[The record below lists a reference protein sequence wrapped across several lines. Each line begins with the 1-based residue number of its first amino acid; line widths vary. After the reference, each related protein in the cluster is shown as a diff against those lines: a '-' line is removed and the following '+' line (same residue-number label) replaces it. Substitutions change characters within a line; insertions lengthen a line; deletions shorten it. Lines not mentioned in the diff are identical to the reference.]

1 MKTVGVVIPIY
12 NVEKYL
18 RECLDSV
25 VNQTYKNLQVVLV
38 NDGSTDENSLNIAKE
53 YTLKDERFILFD
65 KENGGQS
72 TARNVG
78 VEYFSGDF
86 CFNIINEELQVDK
99 HQLVEFSIKNNN
111 SRAIRKIYKSS
122 NYFANKK
129 EAINFKNPNIDF
141 IVFLDPDDYW
151 TLDCIEECVKRSD
164 NVDIVWFDYQMF
176 YDNIEE
182 KHYKHKTNLTKSQM
196 QIYEY
201 YKPEKITSMQW
212 LERCLKI
219 QADLPFWCVW
229 GGIYSF
235 AYLQKIKLKFLDGLI
250 HEDVHFGMLLFAQ
263 AKHIYVFPKVLYY
276 YRIRSASTASYDKIT
291 TKANI
296 APYIEHLCDV
306 FDGDVKAAK
315 EYHAKSSIFLNAW
328 HIREFIAKEYDKEKG
343 KLLEEAFFMF
353 LYFWYFDFVELK
365 HDPRRIKELFREHK
379 PIYECNHKRYPEFDF
394 FCKYGLVRYRIQKQL
409 SYRIGYV
416 LTRAKIYNFYLIPFR
431 LILEFIKF
439 KMEKNKKK
447 LPKLDEYPDFN
458 DVNRVK
464 NHLSY
469 LIGEALIKSI
479 KQWYLGKPLILP
491 FAWYAI
497 YKKKKIKKSDY
508 KKQVAHKPYF
518 ILPDHTLL
526 NISKYKKAM
535 QSSLSI
541 YSKFNDASRAI
552 NTDII
557 CDYAFCTSKDRWS
570 WWMVDLLDTYFLEKI
585 RILNV
590 KNTFLRSSMRD
601 IKIYVSIDNTQ
612 WTLIPQNF
620 YIWKYNNFECDVVIS
635 NRVEARYIK
644 ILLERKVLSLS
655 KVEVF
660 KKRKK
665 GYIISSKPDGLGM
678 RIASILVGMYL
689 AKKMNFEFGFLWH
702 NSIDL
707 AFMGITQSC
716 KDEKLNYLGNCMDE
730 VDIVFGESFIE
741 QYFLPSEGLEYSHGN
756 AIRKDRRTFEYLVD
770 QENFEKEWGWYST
783 DILPNLWIEDC
794 EESECLHEIQQI
806 YTTINFSKQYQDI
819 LIKVQDDIA
828 KLQAKFIALHIR
840 GGDIIFSNIRKA
852 PSFTPVIERLFPY
865 EIALEIA
872 IKELD
877 KNNNIV
883 VFGQDL
889 NANKELVDYLKSF
902 KQYNHLKILD
912 ISSFI
917 DPNYT
922 EMQRAFFEI
931 NFMSKAEKIYSAK
944 ESVFSK
950 LAMMI
955 SGSNK
960 LVSFHDIFSKDEQ
973 LKLIIQNMN
982 KLSLHFLQK
991 AMSSFRLFQLSREL
1005 NLPLENQIKYLD
1017 EALKLDND
1025 NDGYRIYKMQ
1035 CLFMQQDYNQIN
1047 ENIKI
1052 ILENRY
1058 ESFFQTL
1065 LSHSLGAFNDCYQ
1078 DYINFNDEKYPYI
1091 FIVGFKIS
1099 SFLGDLKRAQY
1110 LKLILL
1116 KNKNNTEKDL
1126 LLRYLTNDCFSA
1138 VGYVKSDIRYQ
1149 LGNALIKMEIIKTF
1163 QILYREKKQNKLLRE
1178 HPIGNLDLKSCSDY
1192 YESLECKKHL
1202 SYQLG
1207 DLILKAHQNRYK
1219 GAYFILPYKIYMLY
1233 KNFKYKKGK

>member
-1 MKTVGVVIPIY
+1 MQAKVVGIVIPIY

-25 VNQTYKNLQVVLV
+25 IAQTYKNLQIVLV

-78 VEYFSGDF
+78 IEYFSGDF
-86 CFNIINEELQVDK
+86 CFDAINKELQIDK
-99 HQLVEFSIKNNN
+99 HQLVEFSIKNDNL
-111 SRAIRKIYKSS
+111 RAINKIYKSS
-122 NYFANKK
+122 KYFTNKEK
-129 EAINFKNPNIDF
+129 TIYLENPDIDF

-151 TLDCIEECVKRSD
+151 ALDCIEECVKRSD

-219 QADLPFWCVW
+219 QAELPFWCVC

-250 HEDVHFGMLLFAQ
+250 HEDVHFGILLFAQ

-276 YRIRSASTASYDKIT
+276 YRIRKESTASYDKVAN
-291 TKANI
+291 KANI
-296 APYIEHLCDV
+296 PPYIQDLYQV
-306 FDGDVKAAK
+306 FNADVKNTK
-315 EYHAKSSIFLNAW
+315 EYHTKSSIFLNAW
-328 HIREFIAKEYDKEKG
+328 HIREFIANEYDKEKG
-343 KLLEEAFFMF
+343 ILLEEAFFMF

-365 HDPRRIKELFREHK
+365 HDPRRVKELFKEHK
-379 PIYECNHKRYPEFDF
+379 PIYKCNHKRYPEFDF

-416 LTRAKIYNFYLIPFR
+416 LTHAKIYNFYLIPFR

-439 KMEKNKKK
+439 KIGKNKKK

-458 DVNRVK
+458 DAERIK

-491 FAWYAI
+491 FTWYTI
-497 YKKKKIKKSDY
+497 YKKKKIGKSDY
-508 KKQVAHKPYF
+508 SKQVTEKPYF

-526 NISKYKKAM
+526 NISKYKKAT

-552 NTDII
+552 NTDMIF
-557 CDYAFCTSKDRWS
+557 DYAFCTSKDQQS

-590 KNTFLRSSMRD
+590 KNVFLRTSMRD
-601 IKIYVSIDNTQ
+601 IKIYVSNDNMQ

-620 YIWKYNNFECDVVIS
+620 YIWKYNNFECNAIIS
-635 NRVEARYIK
+635 NRVEARYVK
-644 ILLERKVLSLS
+644 IFLERKVLSLS

-678 RIASILVGMYL
+678 RMASILVGMYL

-707 AFMGITQSC
+707 AFMGITESH
-716 KDEKLNYLGNCMDE
+716 KNEKLNYLGNCMDE
-730 VDIVFGESFIE
+730 VDVVFGKSFID
-741 QYFLPSEGLEYSHGN
+741 QYFLSSEGLEYSHGN
-756 AIRKDRRTFEYLVD
+756 TIRKDKRTFEYLAD

-794 EESECLHEIQQI
+794 EESECLHEIKNI
-806 YTTINFSKQYQDI
+806 YATINFSKQYQDI
-819 LIKVQDDIA
+819 LIRVQDDIA
-828 KLQAKFIALHIR
+828 KLQTDFIALHIR
-840 GGDIIFSNIRKA
+840 GGDIIFSNIRKT
-852 PSFTPVIERLFPY
+852 PNFTPVVERLFPY
-865 EIALEIA
+865 EIALELA
-872 IKELD
+872 INALD
-877 KNNNIV
+877 NNNNVII
-883 VFGQDL
+883 FGQDL
-889 NANKELVDYLKSF
+889 NANKELVNYLKSF
-902 KQYNHLKILD
+902 KQYKHLKILD

-955 SGSNK
+955 SGYNK
-960 LVSFHDIFSKDEQ
+960 LISFHDIFSKEVQ
-973 LKLIIQNMN
+973 FKLIAQNMN
-982 KLSLHFLQK
+982 KFSLHFLQE

-1017 EALKLDND
+1017 KALKLDSD
-1025 NDGYRIYKMQ
+1025 NDGYRIYKIQ
-1035 CLFMQQDYNQIN
+1035 CLFMQKDYNEIN
-1047 ENIKI
+1047 ENIRI

-1058 ESFFQTL
+1058 DPFFQTL
-1065 LSHSLGAFNDCYQ
+1065 LPYSLGAFNDCYQ
-1078 DYINFNDEKYPYI
+1078 DYISFDDEKYPYI
-1091 FIVGFKIS
+1091 LIVGFKIS
-1099 SFLGDLKRAQY
+1099 NFLGDVKRAQY
-1110 LKLILL
+1110 LHSILL
-1116 KNKNNTEKDL
+1116 KNKNNVDI
-1126 LLRYLTNDCFSA
+1126 LRYLTIDCFSA

-1149 LGNALIKMEIIKTF
+1149 LGNALIKMKIKKIF
-1163 QILYREKKQNKLLRE
+1163 QILYKDKKQNKLLGE
-1178 HPIGNLDLKSCSDY
+1178 YPAENFNLKSCSDY
-1192 YESLECKKHL
+1192 DESLKCKKHL

-1207 DLILKAHQNRYK
+1207 DLIFKTHKFWYK
-1219 GAYFILPYKIYMLY
+1219 GAYFILPYKIYILY
-1233 KNFKYKKGK
+1233 KNFKTRKGR